1 MATMTILTLHDI
13 LYMHEPHYFEEAWW
27 DTQKPFNSFMQWLQ
41 RIQESAFVMEIEEE
55 DDFTKAEQN
64 NLFNE
69 IDGWLRDEEADYNA
83 RSEAIASMSAGS
95 SKTISRF
102 NDTPQSAGNYDTK
115 PYSST
120 VTTSESSG
128 ELSSES
134 KLRLIRSVAREAR
147 AEFMRRF
154 VIHEP

>member
-1 MATMTILTLHDI
+1 MATMTIWTLHDI
-13 LYMHEPHYFEEAWW
+13 LYLYAPHYFEEAWW
-27 DTQKPFNSFMQWLQ
+27 DKKKPFNSFMEWLE
-41 RIQESAFVMEIEEE
+41 RIQESAFVMETGEEN
-55 DDFTKAEQN
+55 DFTKAEQN

-83 RSEAIASMSAGS
+83 RSEAIAAMSAGS
-95 SKTISRF
+95 SKTVSRF

-115 PYSST
+115 PYAST

-128 ELSSES
+128 ELSSEG

-147 AEFMRRF
+147 EEFNRRF